1 MQGALCK
8 EVSAVV
14 TKELPRYSIIVN
26 PTDGSTASHA
36 ATLHAVYL
44 AKLSGARL
52 LPVFVVDEAAARIA
66 GVNVREVM
74 RQMNKQ
80 GREALSSVKRLA
92 QSHGVAVDEM
102 LLEGQIAPTL
112 LGAARD
118 RGASLIVM
126 GTTAFSDIDRLLARK
141 TSTSEE
147 ILEGASCPV
156 LIVRVS

>member
-1 MQGALCK
+1 MTQ
-8 EVSAVV
+8 
-14 TKELPRYSIIVN
+14 ELPKYTVIIN
-26 PTDGSTASHA
+26 PTDGSTASHS

-44 AKLSGARL
+44 AKLSGAKL
-52 LPVFVVDEAAARIA
+52 IPIFVVDEAAARIA
-66 GVNVREVM
+66 GVNVREVT
-74 RQMNKQ
+74 RQMTKQ
-80 GREALSSVKRLA
+80 GHEALSWVKELA

-112 LGAARD
+112 LRVARD

-126 GTTAFSDIDRLLARK
+126 GTTAFSDVDRLLARK

-147 ILEGASCPV
+147 IHAGASCPV